1 MENFSD
7 RRQIIYIHG
16 GQAFDTKEEFFE
28 YLKTTPFNP
37 FEKRPDNWPKTLE
50 TLEEGYEVAILNMP
64 SKFNAK
70 YEEWKI
76 WFDRLVPFL
85 TDGVTFIGWSLGAN
99 FIAKYLSENRLPV
112 RIGAVHMVAG
122 CFGWAGGFV
131 LPESLA
137 SFTKQVER
145 IFLYHS
151 KTIHSYRFLILKNMR
166 RLFHIQLVLYSLT
179 ADTSLNPNFRNLWTI
194 SSKPVQ
200 YIVSILSYHLKIK
213 LVVI

>member
-1 MENFSD
+1 MENFFN
-7 RRQIIYIHG
+7 RRQIVYIHG

-37 FEKRPDNWPKTLE
+37 FESTQINWPKTLE
-50 TLEEGYEVAILNMP
+50 TLGEGYEVAAPIMP
-64 SKFNAK
+64 QKFNAK

-76 WFDRLVPFL
+76 WFERLIPFL
-85 TDGVTFIGWSLGAN
+85 KDGVTFIGWSLGAN

-131 LPESLA
+131 LPESLTLFA
-137 SFTKQVER
+137 KQAER

-151 KTIHSYRFLILKNMR
+151 KDDTLVPFSDFEKYATALPHATRVIFSGRGHFTQPEFPELMDNIIKTGPRYR
-166 RLFHIQLVLYSLT
+166 
-179 ADTSLNPNFRNLWTI
+179 
-194 SSKPVQ
+194 
-200 YIVSILSYHLKIK
+200 
-213 LVVI
+213 